1 MAYPSQYI
9 TLDIG
14 LNKAEPIHFVQGEQ
28 GRLIGFNA
36 INSLLVDGDDQP
48 LDVDPTDFDEIRIHI
63 LKPDGNFIDDVCVV
77 DDGVILYEL
86 DEQCCIAGGV
96 GKYDIS
102 FIDGEDVV
110 IYTAHGDYMGDFRAI
125 EDSDI
130 NSVSIAQGIPF
141 PDGFQEKLI
150 AGTNITIVDNVISS
164 TGGGGGGVGDITA
177 TASVDA
183 STGTPSVVVTKTTSG
198 DDANFDFAFHNL
210 KGIQGDPGTP
220 GADGADGADGVGVPA
235 GGTAG
240 QVLAKINSTDY
251 NTTWIT
257 PSGGGGGGVGQVDTL
272 YTGSAYAA
280 TITLIHDMFDYDNL
294 IMEIADSNGYTRGS
308 SFAPSE
314 LSTSQVIGLDNS
326 YGYIWYSI
334 TSGTSL
340 TAVSNNN
347 YFIAS
352 IVGVKYGAAT
362 AATVSYDNTVS
373 GLTATDVQD
382 AIDEV
387 QGEVSTLNSKIAQ
400 TDGVSVNLSSA
411 KTLQTSLNEL
421 FSLVDQTKIK
431 YSSKFIYNYGGGSY
445 SALSLMYAATNTFE
459 FSQAETSSSGV
470 RALVAYIRNAGSGM
484 YQNIGTTYNDLTNT
498 YGVNGRSFEIYY

>member
-1 MAYPSQYI
+1 MAYPSQFI

-14 LNKAEPIHFVQGEQ
+14 LNKADPIHFVQGEQ
-28 GRLIGFNA
+28 GRLIGFTA
-36 INSLLVDGDDQP
+36 INSLLVDGDGNP

-63 LKPDGNFIDDVCVV
+63 LKPDGNFIDDVCDL
-77 DDGVILYEL
+77 DDHTIIYEL

-164 TGGGGGGVGDITA
+164 TGGGGGDIGNITA

-210 KGIQGDPGTP
+210 KGVQGDPGTP
-220 GADGADGADGVGVPA
+220 GADGADGRDGTDGVTPVISATASVDNNTGTPGVTVTKSGSDAAPSFAFDFVNLKGAQGAPGADGQDGADGVGVPA

-251 NTTWIT
+251 NTEWVT
-257 PSGGGGGGVGQVDTL
+257 PSGGG
-272 YTGSAYAA
+272 
-280 TITLIHDMFDYDNL
+280 
-294 IMEIADSNGYTRGS
+294 
-308 SFAPSE
+308 
-314 LSTSQVIGLDNS
+314 
-326 YGYIWYSI
+326 
-334 TSGTSL
+334 
-340 TAVSNNN
+340 
-347 YFIAS
+347 
-352 IVGVKYGAAT
+352 T
-362 AATVSYDNTVS
+362 AAGTSYDNTVS

-387 QGEVSTLNSKIAQ
+387 QGEVSTLNSNIMTGDIDVILANGTSTGSTILTAKDMSDYKLLVFALRGSTTGAWAVPLTMPYTLFKTLNSNANRVIIAQ
-400 TDGVSVNLSSA
+400 SSFVVEFFYVDDTHIQIDALSSSR
-411 KTLQTSLNEL
+411 SL
-421 FSLVDQTKIK
+421 SIW
-431 YSSKFIYNYGGGSY
+431 
-445 SALSLMYAATNTFE
+445 
-459 FSQAETSSSGV
+459 
-470 RALVAYIRNAGSGM
+470 GM
-484 YQNIGTTYNDLTNT
+484 K
-498 YGVNGRSFEIYY
+498 